1 MKNTT
6 GNTGSIA
13 KTLLILFVG
22 TIIAITL
29 YLTLVWNPKPYGRH
43 GPCGCPKYIARD
55 TTFAIARYFADPEN
69 IDIPT
74 IETLVEYDGMSPDM
88 FQCGK
93 YQYTPV
99 ISGTN
104 DYIKVTV
111 FLDEDNP
118 CPLGRK
124 YVTYYSWTKFHQD
137 EEEGWH

>member
-29 YLTLVWNPKPYGRH
+29 YLKLVWNPKPYGGR
-43 GPCGCPKYIARD
+43 GPCGCIEAGAGYTVA
-55 TTFAIARYFADPEN
+55 AISDYFSDPEN

-74 IETLVEYDGMSPDM
+74 IETLVEEHGLSLD
-88 FQCGK
+88 CGK
-93 YQYTPV
+93 YQSTAV
-99 ISGTN
+99 ISGTIES
-104 DYIKVTV
+104 IKVTV
-111 FLDEDNP
+111 SLEDNP
-118 CPLGRK
+118 CPMGKK
-124 YVTYYSWTKFHQD
+124 YVKYDSWTKLSQD